1 MTSNCLLKLG
11 VACLLVCSAA
21 AQRVDVSVNGGAGTT
36 WGEGSRGGL
45 TSGFGASGTYWTGES
60 IGVGVDYFRLNG
72 KGDDAVHH
80 AVSAKFIL
88 QARGKTFRPFVAAG
102 AGWLNSRQGDVFNS
116 PSGSN
121 NSVVGL
127 FEGGVSIHLSE
138 KFFLRPAVRSYIYS
152 GPLITVMPVVS
163 VGMTF

>member
-1 MTSNCLLKLG
+1 MKLG
-11 VACLLVCSAA
+11 MTCLLVCSAA
-21 AQRVDVSVNGGAGTT
+21 AQSVDVALSGGAGTT
-36 WGEGSRGGL
+36 RGEGSRGGL
-45 TSGFGASGTYWTGES
+45 TSGFGASGTYWTATSMG
-60 IGVGVDYFRLNG
+60 IGVDYFRLKG
-72 KGDDAVHH
+72 KGDNAVRH

-152 GPLITVMPVVS
+152 GPLIAVMPVVS